1 MSLQQIEFV
10 ILFFNKTEPLI
21 YMIYPKKELAQLI
34 VHACETHKIETVI
47 VSPGSRNAPL
57 IIGFH
62 NNPKIEAL
70 SIVDER
76 SAAFFALGI
85 AQQTQKPVALV
96 CTSGSALLNYYP
108 AIAEAYFS
116 NIPLIVLSADR
127 PKHLLNIGDGQTIN
141 QKNVF
146 KNHILMSANLE
157 EGKSLQNFNIVNKT
171 IKKAIDKNGPVH
183 INIPFD
189 EPLYETTSKA
199 IKFTELEK
207 VVKISLLDEE
217 PLDVDELDVFAK
229 RWNASK
235 KKMVLIGVNFPSEM
249 IQTQIN
255 HLLEDDSVLVLT
267 ETTSNIYHTKI
278 INGIDKL
285 IATLTKKE
293 KEELRPDILLTFG
306 GMVVSKKIKQYLR
319 EFKPKD
325 HWHVD
330 KKMTLNTYHCL
341 SHHFKVSAELF
352 FSQFFFLS
360 KVNKSTYQS
369 KFLHVKKKIE
379 IKHNEFLEKIEFSDL
394 KVYDNIIKSIPKNYN
409 LQLAN
414 SSVVR
419 YSQLFNLDNTL
430 NVFCNRGTSG
440 IDGSTSTAVGFAHS
454 SNRKTLFI
462 TGDISFYYDSNAF
475 FNKYLK
481 KDFRV
486 IIINNSGGGIFRF
499 IPGPQTTNA
508 LEYFETTHDLN
519 AKNIC
524 QMHGLTYLSVDD
536 LDDLSKKLD
545 KFYNK
550 STKAKVLEIFTPK
563 YINDKILKEYFAYF
577 AG

>member
-183 INIPFD
+183 INIPFN

-306 GMVVSKKIKQYLR
+306 GMVISKKIKQYLR

-330 KKMTLNTYHCL
+330 KKTTLNTYHCL

-369 KFLHVKKKIE
+369 KFLHVKKNIE
-379 IKHNEFLEKIEFSDL
+379 IEHNEFLEKIEFSDL

-563 YINDKILKEYFAYF
+563 DINDKILKEYFAYF

>member
-10 ILFFNKTEPLI
+10 ILFLNKTEPLI
-21 YMIYPKKELAQLI
+21 YMIYPKKKLAQLI

-330 KKMTLNTYHCL
+330 KKTTLNTYHCL

-419 YSQLFNLDNTL
+419 YSQLFNLDNSL

-454 SNRKTLFI
+454 SNRKTLFV

-475 FNKYLK
+475 LNK
-481 KDFRV
+481 
-486 IIINNSGGGIFRF
+486 
-499 IPGPQTTNA
+499 
-508 LEYFETTHDLN
+508 
-519 AKNIC
+519 
-524 QMHGLTYLSVDD
+524 
-536 LDDLSKKLD
+536 
-545 KFYNK
+545 
-550 STKAKVLEIFTPK
+550 
-563 YINDKILKEYFAYF
+563 
-577 AG
+577 

>member
-1 MSLQQIEFV
+1 
-10 ILFFNKTEPLI
+10 
-21 YMIYPKKELAQLI
+21 MIYPKKELAQLI
-34 VHACETHKIETVI
+34 IHACEIHYIETVVI
-47 VSPGSRNAPL
+47 SPGSRNAPL

-62 NNPKIEAL
+62 NSPKIKVL

-116 NIPLIVLSADR
+116 NIPLLVLSADR
-127 PKHLLNIGDGQTIN
+127 PKKLLNIGDGQTIN

-171 IKKAIDKNGPVH
+171 IEKAIEKNGPVH

-189 EPLYETTSKA
+189 EPLYETTNKA
-199 IKFTELEK
+199 VKFPKLIKPTS
-207 VVKISLLDEE
+207 ISLLDEE
-217 PLDVDELDVFAK
+217 PLKVDELDVFAK
-229 RWNASK
+229 KWNTSK
-235 KKMVLIGVNFPSEM
+235 KKMVLIGVNFPSEL

-255 HLLEDDSVLVLT
+255 HLLEDESVLVLT
-267 ETTSNIYHTKI
+267 ETTSNIYHIKI

-285 IATLTKKE
+285 ITALTKKE
-293 KEELRPDILLTFG
+293 KEALQPDILLTFG
-306 GMVVSKKIKQYLR
+306 GMIISKKIKQFLR
-319 EFKPKD
+319 ELPAKN

-330 KKMTLNTYHCL
+330 KKIALDTYHCL
-341 SHHFKVSAELF
+341 NHHFKISAELF
-352 FSQFFFLS
+352 FSQFFFLT
-360 KVNKSTYQS
+360 KNTKSNYQS
-369 KFLHVKKKIE
+369 IFLSIKKQIE
-379 IKHNEFLEKIEFSDL
+379 IKHNNFLKKTELSDL
-394 KVYDNIIKSIPKNYN
+394 KVIDTILKSIPKNYN
-409 LQLAN
+409 LHLAN
-414 SSVVR
+414 SSIVR
-419 YSQLFNLDNTL
+419 YSQLFDLNNSL

-440 IDGSTSTAVGFAHS
+440 IDGSTSTAVGAAS
-454 SNRKTLFI
+454 ISIKKTLFI

-475 FNKYLK
+475 WNNYISTNL
-481 KDFRV
+481 RI

-508 LEYFETTHDLN
+508 LEYFETTHNLN

-524 QMHGLTYLSVDD
+524 QTHGLSYSSIDN
-536 LDDLSKKLD
+536 LDDLQQKL
-545 KFYNK
+545 KNFYNK
-550 STKAKVLEIFTPK
+550 SSKAKVLEIFTPK
-563 YINDKILKEYFAYF
+563 NTNDIILKKYFKHIES
-577 AG
+577 